1 MKVTVKFL
9 TAVRNITGKS
19 REELMLEEGSMV
31 EDLLQKLSEKY
42 GSRFKEYVY
51 DEKTKNPRG
60 YMQFLIDGRNVAILN
75 GMKTKLYN
83 GCQVAI
89 VPPMRGG

>member
-1 MKVTVKFL
+1 MKVTMKFL
-9 TAVRNITGKS
+9 TGVRTLIGKS
-19 REELMLEEGSMV
+19 REELTLEEGSTV

-51 DEKTKNPRG
+51 DEKTKNPKG
-60 YMQFLIDGRNVAILN
+60 YIQFLIDGRNVAILN
-75 GMKTKLYN
+75 GMKTRLHD

-89 VPPMRGG
+89 VPLMRGG